1 MQYSMQP
8 STANDKSNML
18 CLAITSTIFS
28 TSVGN
33 SDITLWSACMSEA
46 EGLHW
51 GMWATLDG

>member
-1 MQYSMQP
+1 MQP